1 MTKFFWI
8 SEYIFSLLE
17 CLMGFVFGES
27 FLANDNKPVSRKVY
41 ILTAFPFSAG
51 MIALNRINLLS
62 SVNTIIFFIAFS
74 LFCICIFR
82 SHIIKTLVIELL
94 YFLLVFVIDMIMCSI
109 AADITGNS
117 ISDLFNSMSEGRII
131 GGYTSKIVLM
141 ITCIAVNK
149 LVSQKQIISKKI
161 LVLSFG
167 GSVAL
172 IVISSILY
180 FELGRDKDSNIILM
194 SVFLLMLALIAATY
208 IAVINISESQIKKE
222 ENNLI
227 SQQNIFLERSLKEQ
241 EKTFSM
247 WRKSVHDYKNTILVI
262 DSLIAQGK
270 IDELGEFVHREQSSF
285 EHKSEYFHTGNTTA
299 DTIINAKYATALS
312 FGIPFTVNAAIPEQ
326 IALSDIH
333 LASILGNLLD
343 NAIEAQTDET
353 EPFIHIQ
360 ISVINSLFMIKITN
374 RCSHSINTHTTSKKD
389 KDMHGIGLKSV
400 RSIVQSYDG
409 EFTLEA
415 HDDIVEAIIM
425 IQNNV

>member
-1 MTKFFWI
+1 
-8 SEYIFSLLE
+8 
-17 CLMGFVFGES
+17 
-27 FLANDNKPVSRKVY
+27 
-41 ILTAFPFSAG
+41 
-51 MIALNRINLLS
+51 
-62 SVNTIIFFIAFS
+62 
-74 LFCICIFR
+74 
-82 SHIIKTLVIELL
+82 
-94 YFLLVFVIDMIMCSI
+94 VIDMIMCSI

-117 ISDLFNSMSEGRII
+117 ISDLFNSMSDGRII

-149 LVSQKQIISKKI
+149 LISQKQIISKKI

-312 FGIPFTVNAAIPEQ
+312 LGIPFTVNAAIPEQ

-374 RCSHSINTHTTSKKD
+374 RCSHSINTDTTSKKD
-389 KDMHGIGLKSV
+389 KDMHGIGLKRV
-400 RSIVQSYDG
+400 KSILQAYDG

-415 HDDIVEAIIM
+415 HDDLVEAVVM
-425 IQNNV
+425 IPNNV

>member
-1 MTKFFWI
+1 MTTFYWI
-8 SEYIFSLLE
+8 SEYIFSLFE

-27 FLANDNKPVSRKVY
+27 FLANDNKPVSRRVY
-41 ILTAFPFSAG
+41 LLIALPFSTV
-51 MIALNRINLLS
+51 MIALNKNDLLS
-62 SVNTIIFFIAFS
+62 SVNTFIFYIAFS
-74 LFCICIFR
+74 LFSICIFR

-109 AADITGNS
+109 AADLTGIS
-117 ISDLFNSMSEGRII
+117 ISDLFNGMSEGRVI
-131 GGYTSKIVLM
+131 GGYTSKIVLT

-149 LVSQKQIISKKI
+149 LVSRKQIISKKI

-172 IVISSILY
+172 IVISSIIY

-194 SVFLLMLALIAATY
+194 SVFLLMLALIAAAY

-222 ENNLI
+222 ENNII
-227 SQQNIFLERSLKEQ
+227 SQQNRFLERSLKEQ
-241 EKTFSM
+241 ENTFSM

-285 EHKSEYFHTGNTTA
+285 EHKSEYFHTGNPTA
-299 DTIINAKYATALS
+299 DTIINAKHATALS
-312 FGIPFTVNAAIPEQ
+312 LGIPFTVNAAIPERC
-326 IALSDIH
+326 IISDIH

-343 NAIEAQTDET
+343 NAIEAQSDEK

-360 ISVINSLFMIKITN
+360 SSVINNLFMIKITN
-374 RCSHSINTHTTSKKD
+374 RCTHSFNADLTSKKN
-389 KDMHGIGLKSV
+389 KTMHGIGLKSV
-400 RSIVQSYDG
+400 KNIVQSCDG

-415 HDDIVEAIIM
+415 HDDIVVAIIM
-425 IQNNV
+425 IPNNV

>member
-27 FLANDNKPVSRKVY
+27 FLANDNKPVSRIVY
-41 ILTAFPFSAG
+41 ILTAIPFSAG

-62 SVNTIIFFIAFS
+62 SVNTIIFYIAFS
-74 LFCICIFR
+74 LFSIYIFR

-117 ISDLFNSMSEGRII
+117 ISDLFNSMSDGRII

-149 LVSQKQIISKKI
+149 LISQKQIISKKI

-312 FGIPFTVNAAIPEQ
+312 LGIPFTVNAAIPEQ

-374 RCSHSINTHTTSKKD
+374 RCSHSINTDTTSKKD
-389 KDMHGIGLKSV
+389 KDMHGIGLKRV
-400 RSIVQSYDG
+400 KSILQAYDG

-415 HDDIVEAIIM
+415 HDDLVEAVVM
-425 IQNNV
+425 IPNNV